1 MDLITP
7 RVIPLLTYLLYDN
20 RLTAPLLRSFLRLFA
35 VAWKHDFQHTDPLP
49 FEPHLMQIIGVCP
62 SQARRHIQ
70 QLRRTGLLDW
80 YIDDNQHY
88 VIKFLFPDDSQK
100 ALKRLSA
107 FPESDDGVNSLNNIN
122 INIKSIQHQHTQEQN
137 ALKRFSRITDPI
149 NAPSPNPNLALAP
162 DASPIGS
169 EGSGKLNVPHTFSE
183 ISGKFTTPCI
193 ASDDTRVPSLFAP
206 NAVSDDAAT
215 PTESALVASQNHL
228 QTFVLDCL
236 SRAGVWSDVAL
247 QIRDQVLANQ
257 LAADP
262 HKPNVADVL
271 GWMAYCFGGQHKNG
285 INAPSAVLA
294 RNLQSGRRCP
304 ENLRPQPICARC
316 HYQHSHCICDQ
327 PPQDYFPPDFIEAA
341 FKEQHYD
348 YNTDRWGVCKTCRA
362 FPCQCEDS
370 DDE

>member
-35 VAWKHDFQHTDPLP
+35 VAWKHDFQHTDPLE
-49 FEPHLMQIIGVCP
+49 FEPHLTQILDLSP
-62 SQARRHIQ
+62 DHAHRHLQ
-70 QLRRTGLLDW
+70 HLRSTGLLDW
-80 YIDDNQHY
+80 STDDNRHY
-88 VIKFLFPDDSQK
+88 VVEFPDLDESQN
-100 ALKRLSA
+100 AQTRICA
-107 FPESDDGVNSLNNIN
+107 FQEPDDGVNSINNN
-122 INIKSIQHQHTQEQN
+122 INIKSIQHQHTQKQDAQMR
-137 ALKRFSRITDPI
+137 ALRITDPI

-193 ASDDTRVPSLFAP
+193 ASDDNSIPSQRAP
-206 NAVSDDAAT
+206 NASSDDTTT
-215 PTESALVASQNHL
+215 PTESALAASQNHL

-257 LAADP
+257 IAADP

-362 FPCQCEDS
+362 FPCRCEDS

>member
-1 MDLITP
+1 MDLIIP

-49 FEPHLMQIIGVCP
+49 FEPQLTQILDLKPTQAHIHL
-62 SQARRHIQ
+62 R
-70 QLRRTGLLDW
+70 QLQCANLINWHTDG
-80 YIDDNQHY
+80 NQSY
-88 VIKFLFPDDSQK
+88 VIHFPQVSDADTPQLHKSALPELDDV
-100 ALKRLSA
+100 
-107 FPESDDGVNSLNNIN
+107 VNSLNINNIN
-122 INIKSIQHQHTQEQN
+122 YSQQQHTHSGKAEFRN
-137 ALKRFSRITDPI
+137 PVVSATFETASEEKILPF
-149 NAPSPNPNLALAP
+149 PNPVTSLA
-162 DASPIGS
+162 
-169 EGSGKLNVPHTFSE
+169 K
-183 ISGKFTTPCI
+183 
-193 ASDDTRVPSLFAP
+193 SLDPA
-206 NAVSDDAAT
+206 ADSDDAAA
-215 PTESALVASQNHL
+215 PTESALAASQNQL

-257 LAADP
+257 IAADA

-285 INAPSAVLA
+285 INAPAAVLA

-316 HYQHSHCICDQ
+316 RYQHSHCICDQ
-327 PPQDYFPPDFIEAA
+327 SPQDYFPPDFIEAA

-362 FPCQCEDS
+362 FPCQCEES
-370 DDE
+370 DDD

>member
-35 VAWKHDFQHTDPLP
+35 VAWKHDFRHTDPLP

-107 FPESDDGVNSLNNIN
+107 FPESDDGVNSINNNIN
-122 INIKSIQHQHTQEQN
+122 NKSIQHQHTQEQN

-149 NAPSPNPNLALAP
+149 NAPSPNPSHSSVQAVPPITSDSSNKLAAL
-162 DASPIGS
+162 
-169 EGSGKLNVPHTFSE
+169 HR
-183 ISGKFTTPCI
+183 
-193 ASDDTRVPSLFAP
+193 ASDDSSIPSQRAP
-206 NAVSDDAAT
+206 TAASDNDAAT
-215 PTESALVASQNHL
+215 PTESALAASQNHM

-247 QIRDQVLANQ
+247 QIRDQVLAN
-257 LAADP
+257 LIAADP

-285 INAPSAVLA
+285 INAPSAVLV

-316 HYQHSHCICDQ
+316 RYQHSHCICDQ

>member
-1 MDLITP
+1 
-7 RVIPLLTYLLYDN
+7 
-20 RLTAPLLRSFLRLFA
+20 LRS
-35 VAWKHDFQHTDPLP
+35 
-49 FEPHLMQIIGVCP
+49 
-62 SQARRHIQ
+62 
-70 QLRRTGLLDW
+70 TGLLDW
-80 YIDDNQHY
+80 NTDDNRHY
-88 VIKFLFPDDSQK
+88 VIEFPDLDESQN
-100 ALKRLSA
+100 AQMRVCA
-107 FPESDDGVNSLNNIN
+107 FQEPDDGVNSINNN
-122 INIKSIQHQHTQEQN
+122 INIKSIQHQHTQKQDAQMR
-137 ALKRFSRITDPI
+137 ALRITDPI
-149 NAPSPNPNLALAP
+149 SIPSPTPNLAFAP

-183 ISGKFTTPCI
+183 ISGKFTTPRI
-193 ASDDTRVPSLFAP
+193 DSDDSRAPSQAAP
-206 NAVSDDAAT
+206 TAASNDNST
-215 PTESALVASQNHL
+215 PAESTLAASHNHL
-228 QTFVLDCL
+228 QTFTLDCL

-247 QIRDQVLANQ
+247 QICDQVIANQ

-327 PPQDYFPPDFIEAA
+327 PPQDYYPPDFIEAA

-348 YNTDRWGVCKTCRA
+348 YNTDRWGVCKSCHA
-362 FPCQCEDS
+362 FPCQCEGS
-370 DDE
+370 EE